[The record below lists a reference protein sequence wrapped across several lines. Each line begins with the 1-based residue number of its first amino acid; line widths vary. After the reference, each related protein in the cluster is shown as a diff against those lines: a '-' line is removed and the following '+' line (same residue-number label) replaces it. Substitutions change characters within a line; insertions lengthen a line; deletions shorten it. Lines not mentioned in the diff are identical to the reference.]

1 MKRFFILTAILAV
14 FGLSS
19 CEKEPS
25 IAGIDMTVNM
35 ADAGMKLE
43 FTFNED
49 CSESIRTLNSR
60 IQCDPAVLFNL
71 LHSYLYDVLFSALL
85 CNLLPKESRS
95 YSLLPWLD
103 DPNARHRSSASSPGS
118 PCSLLWEYSRCWFCS
133 ILRLR
138 TAY

>member
-25 IAGIDMTVNM
+25 KAIVGTWEAVKMETSITGIDMTVNM

-49 CSESIRTLNSR
+49 GSGSIYLESEGRGERTPFEYSLNG
-60 IQCDPAVLFNL
+60 NL
-71 LHSYLYDVLFSALL
+71 L
-85 CNLLPKESRS
+85 
-95 YSLLPWLD
+95 
-103 DPNARHRSSASSPGS
+103 
-118 PCSLLWEYSRCWFCS
+118 S
-133 ILRLR
+133 IISDGETEGVTVSFDKNTMTMELNGDIIGNEN
-138 TAY
+138 TKVTIHFQKV

>member
-19 CEKEPS
+19 CEKEPSKAIVGTWEAVKMETS

-49 CSESIRTLNSR
+49 GSGSIYLESEGRGERTPFDYSLNG
-60 IQCDPAVLFNL
+60 NL
-71 LHSYLYDVLFSALL
+71 LSIISDGETEGVPVSFDKNTMTMELNGDIIG
-85 CNLLPKESRS
+85 E
-95 YSLLPWLD
+95 
-103 DPNARHRSSASSPGS
+103 PNTKVTIH
-118 PCSLLWEYSRCWFCS
+118 FQKV
-133 ILRLR
+133 
-138 TAY
+138 

>member
-25 IAGIDMTVNM
+25 KAIVGTWEAVKMETSIAGIEMTVNM

-49 CSESIRTLNSR
+49 GSGSIYLESEGRGERTPFEYSLNG
-60 IQCDPAVLFNL
+60 NL
-71 LHSYLYDVLFSALL
+71 LSIISDGETEGVPVSFGKNTMTVELNGDIIG
-85 CNLLPKESRS
+85 E
-95 YSLLPWLD
+95 
-103 DPNARHRSSASSPGS
+103 PNTKVTIH
-118 PCSLLWEYSRCWFCS
+118 FQKV
-133 ILRLR
+133 
-138 TAY
+138 

>member
-25 IAGIDMTVNM
+25 KAIVGTWEAVTMETSIAGIDLTVNM

-49 CSESIRTLNSR
+49 GSGSIYLESDGRGERTPFEYSLNG
-60 IQCDPAVLFNL
+60 NL
-71 LHSYLYDVLFSALL
+71 LSIISDGETEGVPVSFGKNTMTVELNGDIIG
-85 CNLLPKESRS
+85 E
-95 YSLLPWLD
+95 
-103 DPNARHRSSASSPGS
+103 PNTKVIIH
-118 PCSLLWEYSRCWFCS
+118 FQKV
-133 ILRLR
+133 
-138 TAY
+138 

>member
-19 CEKEPS
+19 CEKEPSKAIVGTWEAVIMETS

-49 CSESIRTLNSR
+49 GSGSIYLESEGRGERTPFDYSVNG
-60 IQCDPAVLFNL
+60 NL
-71 LHSYLYDVLFSALL
+71 L
-85 CNLLPKESRS
+85 
-95 YSLLPWLD
+95 
-103 DPNARHRSSASSPGS
+103 
-118 PCSLLWEYSRCWFCS
+118 S
-133 ILRLR
+133 ITSDGETEGVPVSFGKNTMTVELNGDIIGKDNSKV
-138 TAY
+138 TIHFQKV

>member
-19 CEKEPS
+19 CEKEPSKAILGTWEAVEMETS

-49 CSESIRTLNSR
+49 GSGSIYLESEGRGERTPFEYSLNG
-60 IQCDPAVLFNL
+60 NL
-71 LHSYLYDVLFSALL
+71 L
-85 CNLLPKESRS
+85 
-95 YSLLPWLD
+95 
-103 DPNARHRSSASSPGS
+103 
-118 PCSLLWEYSRCWFCS
+118 S
-133 ILRLR
+133 IISDGETEGVPVTFDKNTMTMELNGDIIGNEN
-138 TAY
+138 TKVTIHFQKV